1 MAEEAKS
8 FLSTDVSGSNLYDH
22 LTDVLTKIL
31 SDRPDDALAAFES
44 ISKEVKMSKFTVDS
58 APGVVSND
66 AAAAAAAA
74 NLGKL
79 APIEGADPAAAQS
92 LYTEAW
98 LLEYAGVSFGSDTMT
113 LQAAMA
119 ELTAAGNSGIR
130 LWGKLNGT
138 TSDYFIFEGTAA
150 EPAESAEGTED
161 ASGSGAN
168 AFAYWALSTSTGA
181 VTQLGNVSYAQVVAA
196 RKVRK
201 FLTGDLSAKVSAYPP
216 FPGAEAGYLRAIIAL
231 ISSDCT
237 LAVNGTMVLNEDG
250 TASAAGEDEYSW
262 GDSFCHAYVGLN
274 NLGRTVG
281 YLAASYLSFAL
292 FCYDLLGSLCWML
305 MPKSAG
311 LGLIASNSESRAGPG
326 RA

>member
-1 MAEEAKS
+1 MSEEAQS

-66 AAAAAAAA
+66 AAAAAAVA

-79 APIEGADPAAAQS
+79 AAPAEGADASAAQS

-119 ELTAAGNSGIR
+119 ELTAGGNTGVR
-130 LWGKLNGT
+130 VWGKVNGT
-138 TSDYFIFEGTAA
+138 ESDYFIFEGTPA
-150 EPAESAEGTED
+150 EPAESADGTED
-161 ASGSGAN
+161 ASGTGAN
-168 AFAYWALSTSTGA
+168 ALAYWALSTSTGA
-181 VTQLGNVSYAQVVAA
+181 VTQLGNVSYAQIVAA

-201 FLTGDLSAKVSAYPP
+201 FFTGNLDAKVSAYPP

-231 ISSDCT
+231 ISSDCS
-237 LAVNGTMVLNEDG
+237 LAVSGTMVLNEDG
-250 TASAAGEDEYSW
+250 SAAPAGEDEYSW
-262 GDSFCHAYVGLN
+262 GDSFSHAYTGFN

-281 YLAASYLSFAL
+281 F
-292 FCYDLLGSLCWML
+292 
-305 MPKSAG
+305 
-311 LGLIASNSESRAGPG
+311 
-326 RA
+326 